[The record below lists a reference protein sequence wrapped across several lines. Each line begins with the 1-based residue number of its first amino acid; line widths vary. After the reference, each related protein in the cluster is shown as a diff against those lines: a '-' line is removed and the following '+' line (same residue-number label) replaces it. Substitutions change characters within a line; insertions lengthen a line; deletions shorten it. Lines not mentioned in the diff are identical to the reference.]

1 MVVGVMMV
9 LVAMVVGLM
18 IMLVAVHVFMLVAVF
33 VFVLVMVMMVVL
45 MLMHML
51 DSCFVA
57 VEPGHIVIMVL
68 ELLCQLNVKV
78 AGVDAMLVYAR
89 YSDRKAV
96 DRQRGELFAQV
107 LLAGAQVEQGRDG
120 HIAADAR
127 SAVDDKRVLMVGH
140 GMLLNGRRMCRRSD
154 D

>member
-1 MVVGVMMV
+1 MVGVMMV
-9 LVAMVVGLM
+9 LMAMTVALMV
-18 IMLVAVHVFMLVAVF
+18 MLVAVP
-33 VFVLVMVMMVVL
+33 VFVLAMIMMVAL
-45 MLMHML
+45 MLVRVL
-51 DSCFVA
+51 GSCFVA
-57 VEPGHIVIMVL
+57 VEPGHIVIVVL
-68 ELLCQLNVKV
+68 ELLCKLDVEI

-89 YSDRKAV
+89 HGDRKAV

-127 SAVDDKRVLMVGH
+127 GAVDDKRVLMVGH
-140 GMLLNGRRMCRRSD
+140 EMLLNGRRACRRSD

>member
-1 MVVGVMMV
+1 MVV
-9 LVAMVVGLM
+9 
-18 IMLVAVHVFMLVAVF
+18 
-33 VFVLVMVMMVVL
+33 
-45 MLMHML
+45 
-51 DSCFVA
+51 
-57 VEPGHIVIMVL
+57 VL

-78 AGVDAMLVYAR
+78 AGVDAMLVYACNGNL
-89 YSDRKAV
+89 KAV

-127 SAVDDKRVLMVGH
+127 GAVDDKRMLMVGH
-140 GMLLNGRRMCRRSD
+140 GMLLNGRRVFRRSD

>member
-1 MVVGVMMV
+1 MVVGVMVTLMV
-9 LVAMVVGLM
+9 
-18 IMLVAVHVFMLVAVF
+18 MLVAVL

-45 MLMHML
+45 MLVHVL
-51 DSCFVA
+51 GARFVA

-78 AGVDAMLVYAR
+78 AGVDAMLVYACNGNL
-89 YSDRKAV
+89 KAV

-127 SAVDDKRVLMVGH
+127 GAVDDKRMLMVGH
-140 GMLLNGRRMCRRSD
+140 GMLLNGRGMYRRSD

>member
-1 MVVGVMMV
+1 MVVGVMMP
-9 LVAMVVGLM
+9 LVAMAVDLMVMVVCVLVLM
-18 IMLVAVHVFMLVAVF
+18 
-33 VFVLVMVMMVVL
+33 LVMVMMVVL

-57 VEPGHIVIMVL
+57 VEPGHIVVVVL

-78 AGVDAMLVYAR
+78 AGVDAVLVYAR
-89 YSDRKAV
+89 DGDRKAI
-96 DRQRGELFAQV
+96 DRQRGELFAQ
-107 LLAGAQVEQGRDG
+107 LLLTGIQVEQGRNG

-127 SAVDDKRVLMVGH
+127 GAVDDKRVLMVGH
-140 GMLLNGRRMCRRSD
+140 GMLLSGRRACRRSD

>member
-1 MVVGVMMV
+1 MMVVGVMVILVAMTVGLMVV
-9 LVAMVVGLM
+9 LVAVL
-18 IMLVAVHVFMLVAVF
+18 
-33 VFVLVMVMMVVL
+33 VFVLAMIMMVVL
-45 MLMHML
+45 MLVRVL
-51 DSCFVA
+51 GRCFVA
-57 VEPGHIVIMVL
+57 VEPGHVVVVVL

-89 YSDRKAV
+89 HGDRKAV

-120 HIAADAR
+120 HVAADAR
-127 SAVDDKRVLMVGH
+127 GAVDDKRVLMIGH
-140 GMLLNGRRMCRRSD
+140 GMLLNGRRTCRRSD